1 MPSPGSHA
9 NYGHGP
15 DGPGP
20 GEASRG
26 GHDHSAVAASR
37 IAALSLAVTAGL
49 LVLKLGAAIAS
60 NSVAVLSD
68 AVDSGADL
76 VGGMAALLSVR
87 ISRWPAD
94 PQHPYGHGKVEAV
107 SASVAAAIIAIGG
120 IVVTVQ
126 AVRRLLGDE
135 PEIDVGI
142 GLAVMVI
149 AAGANLVM
157 SRLMKREAEL
167 SGSMALTAE
176 ATHLLTNVVQ
186 AGAIIAGLL
195 LVLITDEPAFDA
207 IVALV
212 LAGYMAWTAVGL
224 VRSALSE
231 VMDEALPED
240 EQAAIVAVLDLHKDE
255 ILSYHRLRTRRAGAT
270 RHVDMHLAFEPGRTI
285 EDVHQV
291 ADHISD
297 DIQQALPGSVVVI
310 HTEPE
315 HPVED

>member
-1 MPSPGSHA
+1 
-9 NYGHGP
+9 
-15 DGPGP
+15 
-20 GEASRG
+20 
-26 GHDHSAVAASR
+26 V
-37 IAALSLAVTAGL
+37 
-49 LVLKLGAAIAS
+49 GAAVAS

-68 AVDSGADL
+68 AVDSAADL
-76 VGGMAALLSVR
+76 VGGTAALISVR
-87 ISRWPAD
+87 ISAWPAD

-126 AVRRLLGDE
+126 ALRRLLGDE
-135 PEIDVGI
+135 PEIDAGI
-142 GLAVMVI
+142 GLAVMLI
-149 AAGANLVM
+149 AAGANLGM
-157 SRLMKREAEL
+157 SQLMKREAKR
-167 SGSMALTAE
+167 SGSMALRAE

-186 AGAIIAGLL
+186 AGAIIVGLL

-207 IVALV
+207 ITALM

-224 VRSALSE
+224 VRAALSE
-231 VMDEALPED
+231 VMDEALPEED
-240 EQAAIVAVLDLHKDE
+240 LAAIREILRRHEGE
-255 ILSYHRLRTRRAGAT
+255 ILSYHQLRTRRAGTT

-297 DIQQALPGSVVVI
+297 DIQEALPGAVVVI

-315 HPVED
+315 HPVDD